1 MRPVNA
7 GRFYRLANQKMAQ
20 DGAPGAGR
28 RRQLRETIVLIL
40 SFRQDALSHSMT
52 EFIAV
57 LNSLRFWC
65 DVLKR
70 MFASSI

>member
-1 MRPVNA
+1 M
-7 GRFYRLANQKMAQ
+7 LAAFIDWQIRRWRKMVH
-20 DGAPGAGR
+20 PGAGR